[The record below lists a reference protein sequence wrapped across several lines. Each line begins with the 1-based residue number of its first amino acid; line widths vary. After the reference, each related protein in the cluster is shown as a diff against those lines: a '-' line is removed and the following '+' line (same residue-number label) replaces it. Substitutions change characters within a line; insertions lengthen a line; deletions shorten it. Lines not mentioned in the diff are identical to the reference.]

1 MDNVHMDHGDE
12 DNNYDHVDRQV
23 YKAHQMRQ
31 QKRSYIN
38 DDSEVLDEV
47 IEVEVIN
54 KRVIGKVM
62 IKYCGHEGTSN
73 DKRTASL
80 RKLLQ
85 AVIDCLQNSHK
96 HTNWHNAEVTV
107 YDLDD
112 NSFKIISGQGKHQF
126 VVSDGDN
133 GEPKIVNTSNKVTK
147 TRQVRVPQ
155 RSEYQQDIRP
165 YSRTHGRGEHQQDIR
180 PSSRTHGRGEHQQDI
195 RPSSRTHGGGEH
207 QQDIRPSSRTH
218 GRGEHQQNIR
228 PSSRT
233 HGGGE
238 QQWDSRPSSKTHA
251 GFESTQPYRHTT
263 HDVNSG
269 HYFGHKTDEKK
280 DCIIC

>member
-1 MDNVHMDHGDE
+1 MSKHFIF
-12 DNNYDHVDRQV
+12 QF
-23 YKAHQMRQ
+23 
-31 QKRSYIN
+31 
-38 DDSEVLDEV
+38 LDEV

-96 HTNWHNAEVTV
+96 HTNWRNAEVTV

-133 GEPKIVNTSNKVTK
+133 GEPEIVNTSNKVTK

-155 RSEYQQDIRP
+155 RSEHQQDIRP
-165 YSRTHGRGEHQQDIR
+165 YSRTHGRGEHQQD
-180 PSSRTHGRGEHQQDI
+180 
-195 RPSSRTHGGGEH
+195 
-207 QQDIRPSSRTH
+207 
-218 GRGEHQQNIR
+218 IR

-251 GFESTQPYRHTT
+251 GFESTHPYRHTT

-269 HYFGHKTDEKK
+269 HYYGHNTDEVKN
-280 DCIIC
+280 CIIC

>member
-1 MDNVHMDHGDE
+1 
-12 DNNYDHVDRQV
+12 
-23 YKAHQMRQ
+23 
-31 QKRSYIN
+31 
-38 DDSEVLDEV
+38 
-47 IEVEVIN
+47 
-54 KRVIGKVM
+54 M

-85 AVIDCLQNSHK
+85 AVIDCLQSSHK
-96 HTNWHNAEVTV
+96 HTNWRNAEVTV

-133 GEPKIVNTSNKVTK
+133 GEPEIVNTSNKVTK

-155 RSEYQQDIRP
+155 WSEHQQDIRP
-165 YSRTHGRGEHQQDIR
+165 SSRTNGRGEHQQDIR

-218 GRGEHQQNIR
+218 VRGEHQQDIR

-233 HGGGE
+233 HVRGEHQQDIRPYSRTHGRGE
-238 QQWDSRPSSKTHA
+238 QQWDSIH
-251 GFESTQPYRHTT
+251 RHTT

-269 HYFGHKTDEKK
+269 HYYGHTTDEEK

>member
-1 MDNVHMDHGDE
+1 MSKHFIF
-12 DNNYDHVDRQV
+12 Q
-23 YKAHQMRQ
+23 
-31 QKRSYIN
+31 
-38 DDSEVLDEV
+38 VLDEV

-96 HTNWHNAEVTV
+96 HTNWRNAEVTV

-147 TRQVRVPQ
+147 TRQARVPQ
-155 RSEYQQDIRP
+155 SSEYQQDIRL
-165 YSRTHGRGEHQQDIR
+165 Y
-180 PSSRTHGRGEHQQDI
+180 SRTHGRGEHQQDI

-218 GRGEHQQNIR
+218 G
-228 PSSRT
+228 
-233 HGGGE
+233 GGE

-251 GFESTQPYRHTT
+251 GFESTHTYRHTT

-269 HYFGHKTDEKK
+269 HYYGHKIDEEKH
-280 DCIIC
+280 CIIC

>member
-38 DDSEVLDEV
+38 DDSEVLGEV

-155 RSEYQQDIRP
+155 RSEYQQDIRL
-165 YSRTHGRGEHQQDIR
+165 YSRTHGRGE
-180 PSSRTHGRGEHQQDI
+180 
-195 RPSSRTHGGGEH
+195 
-207 QQDIRPSSRTH
+207 
-218 GRGEHQQNIR
+218 
-228 PSSRT
+228 
-233 HGGGE
+233 
-238 QQWDSRPSSKTHA
+238 QQWDSIH
-251 GFESTQPYRHTT
+251 RHTT
-263 HDVNSG
+263 HDDNSG
-269 HYFGHKTDEKK
+269 HYYGHTTDEEKH
-280 DCIIC
+280 CIIC